1 MDPDLAAAKGLH
13 SQMDQ
18 LRKEIMNKHK
28 KVIKLCEYENKKTVS
43 DKFNVD
49 LQQLLNNF
57 K

>member
-1 MDPDLAAAKGLH
+1 
-13 SQMDQ
+13 
-18 LRKEIMNKHK
+18 MNKHK